1 MSTDET
7 VRSDSGGSATAGG
20 VDFQA
25 RVAAWFAAQALAGS
39 AAAGIS
45 GLYDSAVLDVSCETG
60 APVDDCR
67 VRLAD
72 GVVLAL
78 QAKRSITLGTTAG
91 GELGKTVAQFVQ
103 QHLWSGHEH
112 DRLVLVTSSDAA
124 SSVTTDLAS
133 VLDRL
138 REAPA
143 GSAPESLFNAKQ
155 TKAHTAFVRH
165 VEREWK
171 TQTKSPSGPTSEQLR
186 AFLAQCWVWVLDV
199 EEGKAAEHNAVML
212 LRTTVVADVERAGDA
227 WNALLKVGVRLSKTK
242 ASIDVP
248 GLQREFAKQ
257 RIGLATVRDYR
268 DDVDRLTAF
277 TEQNLAQMNGEL
289 TAVPGPDGEITVRR
303 AVTDVVASRAEEGSC
318 LVTGDPGTGKSAV
331 LHALAG
337 AWQAAGRPVLF
348 VQVGGLAS
356 HSTGQLQGELN
367 LDHPLVDVLG
377 QWSPGEPGLLV
388 LDALDATRGG
398 AAEELWRVLIQQIRQ
413 RLPLWRVVASVRSW
427 DLAHSARLGSLIAGE
442 AVVVGDWNDTE
453 FAEITTAFPALAELD
468 SSSAEQV
475 KRLLRNPFHLRLA
488 AQLLLQGA
496 QPSELSSVDSRLDLL
511 DRYWQQR
518 VYGASD
524 GGARSVIVAEWCRAA
539 VAARQLAVSAQ
550 PLLAGNTGATEVLQ
564 GLLSDRVL
572 MPAGVS
578 EIGVSRGV
586 LGPVQ
591 FSHHVLFDY
600 ALAVAYFAVGDQGLV
615 GRLGEDPDVLLFA
628 HPSVDMYLELAWRQ
642 SSSQFWQLG
651 VKLAA
656 PSMPRMARAAVAAVA
671 VRCCRSVDELEFLLA
686 QLGSGS
692 AETQALVHAVAVAV
706 SVGVKSGGVADLG
719 VWCDFAE
726 RLSGQPGATTG
737 ALLGLVYDLEPSS
750 PEAFAARGRAARA
763 LLEYLWTLPVT
774 LHARQAM
781 TVVIKTAS
789 SDPGETDRLLCQA
802 LQGDQLA
809 DRGHSDLFALADA
822 VPDLLEH
829 LPNLV
834 TELYV
839 AVMSY
844 EEESTAPTQMGSGS
858 VLTLVSNRRQDYGA
872 VRYQLVESFAEVCR
886 RDAARALEILTR
898 LSLMKTSTSE
908 VHSGEVAGREITIHS
923 DSSRLWDHSSYQGYD
938 LVSLLDGFEGVVADT
953 TEPLQLDQLLD
964 AVAAAPQSAAV
975 WHRLLKAAARNPVLA
990 ERLASRPISTAQA
1003 LNLPDLIRPLAG
1015 LISVVYPVLA
1025 GDEADQF
1032 AAAVRALKDSRPTQ
1046 EGVPRPEWAADLYQ
1060 HLVDALSPDN
1070 KALAFLEAGRF
1081 GALDD
1086 LDLAPASWPTDAGSH
1101 AAEVID
1107 EEIQHLIVR
1116 VEEFTT
1122 PYDAT
1127 PSMDAITSIEGA
1139 VRELFAAVGSLA
1151 APTRLRAELALA
1163 EAAER
1168 ITRPLQGPESSLALA
1183 REVLL
1188 SMQPP
1193 QQKGV
1198 TRSERFNGI
1207 IPNEP
1212 CGPAAQ
1218 GLAQLSRLPGWYTPE
1233 VQAAITA
1240 LSDHPVCWVRICV
1253 ARGAGQVAQADPA
1266 TAWNVLERF
1275 ADHES
1280 DPWLLNEVLR
1290 MACLHLGDAE
1300 RGLGLLARVAAR
1312 TDPDDASPDSV
1323 AARCAELTGCL
1334 WVFKALPQ
1342 ASSILTSLRAQWDVP
1357 GVWGSLLHS
1366 LKEGSSLTHTDPAVR
1381 ARALDLF
1388 RDLAGPAVTALQ
1400 HANAAGWQPDRTGM
1414 ARLKGC
1420 ALLVDSIALN
1430 LCAAIGAI
1438 GQDASPP
1445 SAAQLRV
1452 ADEAADVV
1460 GLLQNA
1466 SVPGVTHHLVTMY
1479 AHVLGSRPQQ
1489 ALLGVRDVLTAPGAP
1504 AAYSSDTLALG
1515 LCVSVVE
1522 RVLADHRE
1530 LLRTPECLTA
1540 VRQICDVFVDAGWPH
1555 AHQLVFG
1562 IEQVFR

>member
-1 MSTDET
+1 M
-7 VRSDSGGSATAGG
+7 
-20 VDFQA
+20 
-25 RVAAWFAAQALAGS
+25 
-39 AAAGIS
+39 
-45 GLYDSAVLDVSCETG
+45 
-60 APVDDCR
+60 
-67 VRLAD
+67 
-72 GVVLAL
+72 
-78 QAKRSITLGTTAG
+78 
-91 GELGKTVAQFVQ
+91 
-103 QHLWSGHEH
+103 
-112 DRLVLVTSSDAA
+112 
-124 SSVTTDLAS
+124 
-133 VLDRL
+133 
-138 REAPA
+138 
-143 GSAPESLFNAKQ
+143 
-155 TKAHTAFVRH
+155 
-165 VEREWK
+165 
-171 TQTKSPSGPTSEQLR
+171 
-186 AFLAQCWVWVLDV
+186 
-199 EEGKAAEHNAVML
+199 
-212 LRTTVVADVERAGDA
+212 
-227 WNALLKVGVRLSKTK
+227 
-242 ASIDVP
+242 
-248 GLQREFAKQ
+248 
-257 RIGLATVRDYR
+257 
-268 DDVDRLTAF
+268 
-277 TEQNLAQMNGEL
+277 
-289 TAVPGPDGEITVRR
+289 
-303 AVTDVVASRAEEGSC
+303 
-318 LVTGDPGTGKSAV
+318 
-331 LHALAG
+331 
-337 AWQAAGRPVLF
+337 
-348 VQVGGLAS
+348 
-356 HSTGQLQGELN
+356 
-367 LDHPLVDVLG
+367 
-377 QWSPGEPGLLV
+377 
-388 LDALDATRGG
+388 
-398 AAEELWRVLIQQIRQ
+398 
-413 RLPLWRVVASVRSW
+413 
-427 DLAHSARLGSLIAGE
+427 
-442 AVVVGDWNDTE
+442 
-453 FAEITTAFPALAELD
+453 
-468 SSSAEQV
+468 
-475 KRLLRNPFHLRLA
+475 
-488 AQLLLQGA
+488 
-496 QPSELSSVDSRLDLL
+496 
-511 DRYWQQR
+511 
-518 VYGASD
+518 
-524 GGARSVIVAEWCRAA
+524 A

-600 ALAVAYFAVGDQGLV
+600 ALAVAYFAAGDQGLA

-642 SSSQFWQLG
+642 SAPQFWQLG

-656 PSMPRMARAAVAAVA
+656 QSMPRMATAAVAAVA
-671 VRCCRSVDELEFLLA
+671 VRCCRSVDELEVLLK
-686 QLGSGS
+686 QLGAGS
-692 AETQALVHAVAVAV
+692 TEARALVHAVAIAV
-706 SVGVKSGGVADLG
+706 SVGVKSGAVADVG

-726 RLSGQPGATTG
+726 RLSRQPGAAPG
-737 ALLGLVYDLEPSS
+737 ALLGLVYDLDPSS

-809 DRGHSDLFALADA
+809 ERGHSDLFALADA

-839 AVMSY
+839 VVMSY
-844 EEESTAPTQMGSGS
+844 KEESTAPTQMGSGS

-923 DSSRLWDHSSYQGYD
+923 DSSRLWDHRSYQGHD

-953 TEPLQLDQLLD
+953 TEPLRLDQLLD

-975 WHRLLKAAARNPVLA
+975 WHRLLKAGTRNSVLVA
-990 ERLASRPISTAQA
+990 RLASRPVSTVQA
-1003 LNLPDLIRPLAG
+1003 LNLPDLIKPLAG
-1015 LISVVYPVLA
+1015 LISIVYPVLA
-1025 GDEADQF
+1025 ADEADHF
-1032 AAAVRALKDSRPTQ
+1032 AAAVRALKESRPAQ
-1046 EGVPRPEWAADLYQ
+1046 GEAPRPEWAADPYQ

-1081 GALDD
+1081 EVLDD
-1086 LDLAPASWPTDAGSH
+1086 LDLAPVSWPTDAGSH
-1101 AAEVID
+1101 AAEAID
-1107 EEIQHLIVR
+1107 EDVQRLIVR
-1116 VEEFTT
+1116 VEEFATH
-1122 PYDAT
+1122 YDAS
-1127 PSMDAITSIEGA
+1127 PSVDAITGIEGA

-1151 APTRLRAELALA
+1151 APTRPRAELALA

-1168 ITRPLQGPESSLALA
+1168 ITRPLQGPESSLTLA

-1188 SMQPP
+1188 SMQSP
-1193 QQKGV
+1193 QQTGV
-1198 TRSERFNGI
+1198 TRSERFNGD

-1212 CGPAAQ
+1212 CVPAAR

-1240 LSDHPVCWVRICV
+1240 LAEHPVCWVRICV

-1266 TAWNVLERF
+1266 TAWSVLERF
-1275 ADHES
+1275 ADQES

-1290 MACLHLGDAE
+1290 MACLYLNDAE
-1300 RGLGLLARVAAR
+1300 RGLGLLDRVAAR
-1312 TDPDDASPDSV
+1312 TEPDDTSPDSV
-1323 AARCAELTGCL
+1323 AARCAELAGCL
-1334 WVFKALPQ
+1334 WVFRALPQ
-1342 ASSILTSLRAQWDVP
+1342 AGSILAGLCARWSGP

-1366 LKEGSSLTHTDPAVR
+1366 IGEGGSLTHADQNVR
-1381 ARALDLF
+1381 DRTLELF
-1388 RDLAGPAVTALQ
+1388 RDLAGPAVAALQ
-1400 HANAAGWQPDRTGM
+1400 HASASGEQPDDAGV

-1420 ALLVDSIALN
+1420 ALLVDGIARK
-1430 LCAAIGAI
+1430 LCVAIGAT
-1438 GQDASPP
+1438 GQGASPP
-1445 SAAQLRV
+1445 STAQLRL
-1452 ADEAADVV
+1452 ADEATDVV

-1466 SVPGVTHHLVTMY
+1466 SVPGATHHLVTMY
-1479 AHVLGSRPQQ
+1479 ARVLDSRPQQ

-1540 VRQICDVFVDAGWPH
+1540 VRQICDVFVDAGWPR

>member
-7 VRSDSGGSATAGG
+7 ARSDSGGSATAGG

-25 RVAAWFAAQALAGS
+25 RVAAWFAAQALAGP
-39 AAAGIS
+39 AAAGVS
-45 GLYDSAVLDVSCETG
+45 GLYDSTVLDVSCETG

-67 VRLAD
+67 VRLAN

-78 QAKRSITLGTTAG
+78 QAKRSIALGTTAG
-91 GELGKTVAQFVQ
+91 SELGKTVAQFVE
-103 QHLWSGHEH
+103 QHLWAGHEH

-124 SSVTTDLAS
+124 STITTDLTS

-138 REAPA
+138 REAPD
-143 GSAPESLFNAKQ
+143 GSSPESLFNARQ
-155 TKAHTAFVRH
+155 TKAHTEFVRH

-171 TQTKSPSGPTSEQLR
+171 KQTESSAGPTGEQLR
-186 AFLAQCWVWVLDV
+186 ALLAQCWVWVLDV

-212 LRTTVVADVERAGDA
+212 LRTTVVADVDRAGDA
-227 WNALLKVGVRLSKTK
+227 WNALMQVGVRLSKTK
-242 ASIDVP
+242 ASIDVQ
-248 GLQREFAKQ
+248 GLQNEFARQ

-268 DDVDRLTAF
+268 ADVDRLTAF

-303 AVTDVVASRAEEGSC
+303 AVADVVASHAEDGSC

-337 AWQAAGRPVLF
+337 TWQAAGRPVLF

-388 LDALDATRGG
+388 LDALDAARGG

-413 RLPLWRVVASVRSW
+413 HLPRWRVVASVRSW
-427 DLAHSARLGSLIAGE
+427 DLAHSARLSSLIAGE

-475 KRLLRNPFHLRLA
+475 QRLLRNPFHLRLA

-511 DRYWQQR
+511 DRYWRQR
-518 VYGASD
+518 VDGVSD
-524 GGARSVIVAEWCRAA
+524 GGARSVVVAEWCRMA
-539 VAARQLAVSAQ
+539 VSARQLAVSAQ

-600 ALAVAYFAVGDQGLV
+600 ALAVAYFAVGDQQLA

-642 SSSQFWQLG
+642 SAPQFWQLG
-651 VKLAA
+651 LKLAA
-656 PSMPRMARAAVAAVA
+656 QSMPRMAAAAVAAVA
-671 VRCCRSVDELEFLLA
+671 VRCCRSVEELEVLLS
-686 QLGSGS
+686 QLVSGS
-692 AETQALVHAVAVAV
+692 AEAQALVHAVAVAV
-706 SVGVKSGGVADLG
+706 SVGIKSGAVADVG

-726 RLSGQPGATTG
+726 RLSRQPGAATG
-737 ALLGLVYDLEPSS
+737 ALLGLVHDLTPSS
-750 PEAFAARGRAARA
+750 PETAVARGRAARA
-763 LLEYLWTLPVT
+763 LLAYLWTLPVVPQ
-774 LHARQAM
+774 ARLAM
-781 TVVIKTAS
+781 TVVIQTAPS
-789 SDPGETDRLLCQA
+789 APEEAASLLRQA

-829 LPNLV
+829 LPDLV
-834 TELYV
+834 PDLYV
-839 AVMSY
+839 AAMSY

-858 VLTLVSNRRQDYGA
+858 VLTLVSTRQQDYGT

-898 LSLMKTSTSE
+898 LSLVKATTSE
-908 VHSGEVAGREITIHS
+908 VHSGEVAGRKIVIHS
-923 DSSRLWDHSSYQGYD
+923 DSSRVWDRSSYQGRD
-938 LVSLLDGFEGVVADT
+938 LVSLLDSFEGVAADT
-953 TEPLQLDQLLD
+953 TKPPHVDQLLD
-964 AVAAAPQSAAV
+964 TVAAVPQSAAV
-975 WHRLLKAAARNPVLA
+975 WRRLLKAAVRNSALA
-990 ERLASRPISTAQA
+990 SRLASRPISTVQA
-1003 LNLPDLIRPLAG
+1003 LDLPDLLRPLAG
-1015 LISVVYPVLA
+1015 LVGVLYPMLT
-1025 GDEADQF
+1025 GEEADRF
-1032 AAAVRALKDSRPTQ
+1032 AAAVRALKDSHLVQ
-1046 EGVPRPEWAADLYQ
+1046 AKVPRPAWAADPYQ
-1060 HLVDALSPDN
+1060 RLVDALSPD
-1070 KALAFLEAGRF
+1070 KAPASLDADLFDAS
-1081 GALDD
+1081 DD
-1086 LDLAPASWPTDAGSH
+1086 LDLAPAAWPVDARSH
-1101 AAEVID
+1101 TAEAVD
-1107 EEIQHLIVR
+1107 EEVEQLIVR

-1122 PYDAT
+1122 PYDAS
-1127 PSMDAITSIEGA
+1127 PSMDAITGIEGA
-1139 VRELFAAVGSLA
+1139 VRELFEAVESLT

-1168 ITRPLQGPESSLALA
+1168 ITRPLHAPESSLALA

-1193 QQKGV
+1193 QQKDGKQ
-1198 TRSERFNGI
+1198 SERFNGI
-1207 IPNEP
+1207 IPDEP
-1212 CGPAAQ
+1212 CGPAAR

-1233 VQAAITA
+1233 VQTAITA
-1240 LSDHPVCWVRICV
+1240 LSDHPVCWVRIRI
-1253 ARGAGQVAQADPA
+1253 ARGAGQIAQADPA
-1266 TAWNVLERF
+1266 TAWSILERF
-1275 ADHES
+1275 ADDES
-1280 DPWLLNEVLR
+1280 DPWLLNDVLLA
-1290 MACLHLGDAE
+1290 ACLRLGNAE

-1312 TDPDDASPDSV
+1312 TEPDDGSPDSV
-1323 AARCAELTGCL
+1323 AARCAELAGCL

-1342 ASSILTSLRAQWDVP
+1342 AGNILTGLRARWDVP

-1366 LKEGSSLTHTDPAVR
+1366 LKEGDSLTHTDSAVR

-1388 RDLAGPAVTALQ
+1388 RDLAGPAVAALQ
-1400 HANAAGWQPDRTGM
+1400 HAHTTGGQPDSINMT
-1414 ARLKGC
+1414 RLKGC
-1420 ALLVDSIALN
+1420 ALLVDGIARN
-1430 LCAAIGAI
+1430 LCVAIGAT

-1452 ADEAADVV
+1452 ADEAADVID
-1460 GLLQNA
+1460 LLKNA
-1466 SVPGVTHHLVTMY
+1466 SVPGVTHHLVTLY
-1479 AHVLGSRPQQ
+1479 AHVLDSRPRQ

-1504 AAYSSDTLALG
+1504 AAYSSDTLALD

-1540 VRQICDVFVDAGWPH
+1540 VRQICDVFVDAGWPR